1 MDKKEKQTEENYDF
15 LYKDYLEAEK
25 GDTDDLIFA
34 PIKQDK
40 KHSEK

>member
-1 MDKKEKQTEENYDF
+1 MDEKENQTEENYDF

-34 PIKQDK
+34 LLKQDK